1 MRRAVRFA
9 GRFVGLTL
17 ALAGTS
23 LLLAAAPAFAEESK
37 PSLADLPIGWVFRWV
52 NFAIVLGLLVFA
64 FRKARPYFR
73 SHTEE
78 IAQKI
83 AEGTRAREAAEKQR
97 REAQAKLAGI
107 ETDVAEMRVDAKRGA
122 DAEAERLR
130 ILARTEAD
138 AIERAAQAEVAAA
151 ERAARIELKMLAAGM
166 AVERAEALLRQE
178 LTPKAEAAL
187 FRTFVGEL
195 EGSAN

>member
-1 MRRAVRFA
+1 MKRIASFA
-9 GRFVGLTL
+9 GHLLGLV
-17 ALAGTS
+17 ATS
-23 LLLAAAPAFAEESK
+23 LLLAAAPVLAEESN
-37 PSLADLPIGWVFRWV
+37 PSPADSPTGQVFRWV
-52 NFAIVLGLLVFA
+52 NFAIVFGLIVYA

-83 AEGTRAREAAEKQR
+83 AEGTHAREAAEKQR
-97 REAQAKLAGI
+97 SEAQAKLAGI
-107 ETDVAEMRVDAKRGA
+107 EKDVAEMRADAKRGA
-122 DAEAERLR
+122 EAEAERVR
-130 ILARTEAD
+130 ALAMTEAD
-138 AIERAAQAEVAAA
+138 AIERAAQADIAAA
-151 ERAARIELKMLAAGM
+151 ERAAHIELKMLAAGM

>member
-1 MRRAVRFA
+1 MKRAASCA
-9 GRFVGLTL
+9 GQLLGLVT
-17 ALAGTS
+17 TS
-23 LLLAAAPAFAEESK
+23 FLLAAAPVLAEESN
-37 PSLADLPIGWVFRWV
+37 PSPADSPTGQIFRWV
-52 NFAIVLGLLVFA
+52 NFAIVFGLIVYA

-83 AEGTRAREAAEKQR
+83 AEGARAREAAEKQR
-97 REAQAKLAGI
+97 SEAQAKLSGI
-107 ETDVAEMRVDAKRGA
+107 EKDVAEMRADAKRGA
-122 DAEAERLR
+122 EAEAERVR
-130 ILARTEAD
+130 TLARTEAD
-138 AIERAAQAEVAAA
+138 AIERAAQAEIAAA

>member
-1 MRRAVRFA
+1 MRRPRM
-9 GRFVGLTL
+9 
-17 ALAGTS
+17 LAGQLLGIIAAS
-23 LLLAAAPAFAEESK
+23 LLLAAPVLAEESK
-37 PSLADLPIGWVFRWV
+37 PSPADSPTGQIFRWV
-52 NFAIVLGLLVFA
+52 NFAIVFFLLVYA
-64 FRKARPYFR
+64 FRRARPYFR

-83 AEGTRAREAAEKQR
+83 EEGTRAREAAEKQR
-97 REAQAKLAGI
+97 REAQAKLAEI
-107 ETDVAEMRVDAKRGA
+107 DTVVAEMRADAKRGA
-122 DAEAERLR
+122 AAEAERVR
-130 ILARTEAD
+130 ALARTEAD
-138 AIERAAQAEVAAA
+138 AIERAAQAEIAAA
-151 ERAARIELKMLAAGM
+151 ERAARIELKVLAAGM